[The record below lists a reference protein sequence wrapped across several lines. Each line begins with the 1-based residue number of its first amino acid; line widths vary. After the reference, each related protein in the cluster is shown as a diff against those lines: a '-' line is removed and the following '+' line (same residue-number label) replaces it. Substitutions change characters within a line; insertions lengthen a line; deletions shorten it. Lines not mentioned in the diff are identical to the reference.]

1 MKRYSLMDEL
11 NSYFY
16 LIQNIIPSKLL
27 VFLLLLIKDHKISL
41 ICQLA
46 MIKLLVGRIT
56 HVEPH
61 ITESASIRDLVFG
74 FGDGINTSL
83 GIVAGVGGAVIAA
96 DVVILAALI
105 GMFTGAKAMAVQNYL
120 AVKSQREILES
131 EIKREEFE
139 IENMPDRERQEIEQ
153 VYRDKGFEGK
163 ELEMVVDKITSNK
176 DVWLKTMLTEEL
188 GLNLDIIGSPL
199 KGALVMFGAFLL
211 GGILPI
217 LPYFVVKAGLISS
230 VTAIVVAIVMS
241 IVSSFVV
248 GALKAKLAKK
258 NWIKGGIEMAG
269 LGTGVALV
277 GYGIGSELA
286 STGIVNIPSAG

>member
-1 MKRYSLMDEL
+1 M
-11 NSYFY
+11 
-16 LIQNIIPSKLL
+16 
-27 VFLLLLIKDHKISL
+27 VKI
-41 ICQLA
+41 LA
-46 MIKLLVGRIT
+46 VRIT

-61 ITESASIRDLVFG
+61 ITESASIRDIVFG

-120 AVKSQREILES
+120 AVKSHREILES

-139 IENMPDRERQEIEQ
+139 IENMPDKERQEIEQ
-153 VYRDKGFEGK
+153 LYRAKGFEGK

-188 GLNLDIIGSPL
+188 RLNLDVIGSPL
-199 KGALVMFGAFLL
+199 KGALVMFGSFLL

-230 VTAIVVAIVMS
+230 VTAIVAAIVMS
-241 IVSSFVV
+241 IASSFVV

-277 GYGIGSELA
+277 GFGIGSELA
-286 STGIVNIPSAG
+286 STGIVNIPPAG

>member
-1 MKRYSLMDEL
+1 M
-11 NSYFY
+11 
-16 LIQNIIPSKLL
+16 
-27 VFLLLLIKDHKISL
+27 VKI
-41 ICQLA
+41 LA
-46 MIKLLVGRIT
+46 VRIT

-61 ITESASIRDLVFG
+61 IKESASIRDIVFG

-120 AVKSQREILES
+120 AVKSHREILES

-139 IENMPDRERQEIEQ
+139 IENMPDKERQEIEQ
-153 VYRDKGFEGK
+153 LYRAKGFEGK

-199 KGALVMFGAFLL
+199 KGALVMFGSFLL

-230 VTAIVVAIVMS
+230 VTAIVAAIVMS
-241 IVSSFVV
+241 IASSFVV